1 MNSFFNLLKLL
12 ALFLTVFG
20 LAQAQEIPRGSF
32 AVVNGQPLS
41 EGLFNVSLQANLSR
55 GVADTPQLRNAI
67 KSELIGQE
75 VLAQEAKKLKIEQTP
90 QAKASWE
97 QMQANFFASLLLTHY
112 AQENPVNAGQ
122 IKAEYE
128 KFLKE
133 LSGAKEYKL
142 SIITVP
148 TQARANELIAQLN
161 QSKDKGLFAKLA
173 KAESTD
179 PSKNEG
185 GQLNWLLPQ
194 QMLPAVGNVVSNL
207 EKGKTSTVPIQTAS
221 GWNVTRVDDVRAY
234 TPPSMTEIEPQ
245 LRQAAARSALAAY
258 VTELRNKSKVLQLN

>member
-1 MNSFFNLLKLL
+1 LKVKFKLLKCLT
-12 ALFLTVFG
+12 FLTVFG
-20 LAQAQEIPRGSF
+20 LAHAQEIPRGAF
-32 AVVNGQPLS
+32 AIVNGEPLIES
-41 EGLFNVSLQANLSR
+41 LVDVSLQANVSR
-55 GVADTPQLRNAI
+55 GAVDTPQLRNAI

-75 VLAQEAKKLKIEQTP
+75 VLAQEAKKLKLDQMP
-90 QAKASWE
+90 QAKANWE
-97 QMQANFFASLLLTHY
+97 QMQRNYFASLLLTNH
-112 AQENPVNAGQ
+112 AQENPVSAAQ
-122 IKAEYE
+122 IKNEYE

-133 LSGAKEYKL
+133 LNGAKEYKL
-142 SIITVP
+142 SIITVT

-173 KAESTD
+173 KAESSD

-207 EKGKTSTVPIQTAS
+207 EKNKLSAVAIQTAG
-221 GWNVTRVDDVRAY
+221 GWNITRVDDIRAY

-245 LRQAAARSALAAY
+245 LRQAATRSSLAEY
-258 VTELRNKSKVLQLN
+258 VAALRNKSKIQQ